1 MDEIQRKLQLI
12 DEQLAGRHLH
22 ERVISTCPLV
32 FVATGLIFGILLQNE
47 INVTV
52 LLWCGLLALLGLMAI
67 VCFSI
72 PRFGSSTRY
81 LTAYLALGC
90 FMCLG
95 AIRLTHYT
103 MPEPSDI
110 RNFVSHDRR
119 LATIRGSILTEPAIS
134 RYTDWAFARFV
145 PTDPVSSF
153 YLNATEIKTTR
164 SWEKVVGVVRVQVG
178 EPVLDLKVGDTI
190 QAYCWL
196 DRFAPATNPGQ
207 FDMAGY
213 MARRNVLVT
222 ASIQS
227 RAGIT
232 LLHHLPFNALARLK
246 ARIRQGATNALLGD
260 LPQDQNRRGLL
271 EALLLG
277 VRRQIDRNTY
287 RAFRKTGLLHL
298 ISLSGMHL
306 GILVGIIW
314 GLCKTAGLI
323 KPARAVICAVAVGV
337 FLLIV
342 PPRAPTI
349 RAAIICWVF
358 CASILFG
365 RHASPINTLSLAAII
380 LLLLIRPTQLF
391 EVGWQLSFASV
402 LGIVLFTQRIE
413 VFMRERGMDR
423 FRRDKSFTTGAA
435 RRAGIKLGLLFT
447 RLLAVG
453 LAAWLGSAGILLYHF
468 HTITPL
474 AFLWTALVFPWVG
487 AILVLGFL
495 KMILFFLL
503 PTLSAVLGAF
513 VMLLSGA
520 LIRIV
525 DLLAYLDI
533 SPIHIGRVSPA
544 PVILYYAT
552 IAFIAFG
559 TLRRPLIKR
568 VLTLTATLT
577 IIVYLGAVKWQR
589 TYRDELVLTCLDV
602 GHGQAILAR
611 LPGKANVLLDAGSL
625 HRRDVGTRIIA
636 PYVETVGLAKI
647 DALIISHND
656 IDHINGIPEVV
667 EHCKVEHILAN
678 EAFFDRMDVWGTATF
693 LQHELRKKGLDIEPI
708 RGELNVSGRA
718 KMQILWPIPQTDIKK
733 TLSDN
738 DRSLVI
744 LIAFAG
750 ARILLCSDI
759 ETFAQKELL
768 RRYPDLKA
776 DVVVVP
782 HHGSVRTLVPAFLER
797 LDARILICS
806 CDRSQYEKAKREVDY
821 TPGASNKAK
830 LIYTATKGAITIR
843 IDKNQRLITSSFV
856 E

>member
-1 MDEIQRKLQLI
+1 MRYRGNCSLSTSSWP
-12 DEQLAGRHLH
+12 GRHLH

-103 MPEPSDI
+103 MPEPGDI

-287 RAFRKTGLLHL
+287 RAFSQNGPAAPNQSVRDAFRYLGGDHLGTLQDGGTDKTGAGGHLCRRGRCFFAHRPAAGADDPSGDYLLGVLRIHS
-298 ISLSGMHL
+298 IR
-306 GILVGIIW
+306 
-314 GLCKTAGLI
+314 
-323 KPARAVICAVAVGV
+323 PARQ
-337 FLLIV
+337 
-342 PPRAPTI
+342 
-349 RAAIICWVF
+349 
-358 CASILFG
+358 S
-365 RHASPINTLSLAAII
+365 H
-380 LLLLIRPTQLF
+380 Q
-391 EVGWQLSFASV
+391 
-402 LGIVLFTQRIE
+402 
-413 VFMRERGMDR
+413 
-423 FRRDKSFTTGAA
+423 
-435 RRAGIKLGLLFT
+435 
-447 RLLAVG
+447 
-453 LAAWLGSAGILLYHF
+453 H
-468 HTITPL
+468 
-474 AFLWTALVFPWVG
+474 
-487 AILVLGFL
+487 AILSRDY
-495 KMILFFLL
+495 
-503 PTLSAVLGAF
+503 SA
-513 VMLLSGA
+513 
-520 LIRIV
+520 
-525 DLLAYLDI
+525 
-533 SPIHIGRVSPA
+533 
-544 PVILYYAT
+544 
-552 IAFIAFG
+552 
-559 TLRRPLIKR
+559 
-568 VLTLTATLT
+568 
-577 IIVYLGAVKWQR
+577 
-589 TYRDELVLTCLDV
+589 
-602 GHGQAILAR
+602 
-611 LPGKANVLLDAGSL
+611 
-625 HRRDVGTRIIA
+625 
-636 PYVETVGLAKI
+636 
-647 DALIISHND
+647 
-656 IDHINGIPEVV
+656 
-667 EHCKVEHILAN
+667 
-678 EAFFDRMDVWGTATF
+678 
-693 LQHELRKKGLDIEPI
+693 
-708 RGELNVSGRA
+708 
-718 KMQILWPIPQTDIKK
+718 
-733 TLSDN
+733 
-738 DRSLVI
+738 
-744 LIAFAG
+744 
-750 ARILLCSDI
+750 
-759 ETFAQKELL
+759 
-768 RRYPDLKA
+768 
-776 DVVVVP
+776 
-782 HHGSVRTLVPAFLER
+782 
-797 LDARILICS
+797 
-806 CDRSQYEKAKREVDY
+806 
-821 TPGASNKAK
+821 AS
-830 LIYTATKGAITIR
+830 
-843 IDKNQRLITSSFV
+843 
-856 E
+856 